1 MIEIIGGQFVVVVGH
16 EVALLSFQHRIDVRL
31 NVESILFVRFEDI
44 FFGLEKEKTNDC
56 DIQRQRLTPKRIRSH
71 FLKI

>member
-44 FFGLEKEKTNDC
+44 FFGLGKEKWVEYD
-56 DIQRQRLTPKRIRSH
+56 PKR
-71 FLKI
+71 